1 MWTKE
6 TTKNLDMC
14 AGAPEIFVMFIAIGS
29 SKLLV
34 SLSTPKYWLIISVN
48 MV

>member
-14 AGAPEIFVMFIAIGS
+14 AGAPEIFVMFIAM
-29 SKLLV
+29 
-34 SLSTPKYWLIISVN
+34 TAAN
-48 MV
+48 